1 MASSKHAPLPQASLP
16 WVDGQ
21 GRPTQAFY
29 NFMVALAAN
38 NTGPYVSAAN
48 DTAAAAAGVP
58 LNGVYDDGHLRP
70 RKT

>member
-1 MASSKHAPLPQASLP
+1 MAAAKLAPLPQASIP
-16 WVDGQ
+16 WVDSQ

-29 NFMVALAAN
+29 RFMAALAAN

-48 DTAAAAAGVP
+48 DAAAASAGVP